1 MGKWSGFE
9 HKLIAIYQPQNKC
22 RIFRRNPVFEL
33 LTPSEMAEC
42 DRATIAAG
50 TPGILLM
57 ERAGAAVARA
67 AVEMTA
73 GPAIV
78 VLAGP
83 GNNGGDGFVA
93 ARILRDRGYR
103 ITVLLHGERS
113 ALRGDA
119 AEASRRFDGIVQ
131 PARPDG
137 FARADLIVDA
147 LYGAGVRLPLH
158 KDAVRLIE
166 AVNASAA
173 FVLAVDLPSGVEGEG
188 GRVDGVA
195 VRADATV
202 TFFRRKP
209 GHLLF
214 PGRALCGPV
223 TVADIGIGADA
234 LKKVALK
241 AFHNVPALWRDS
253 MPSPTADGH
262 KYDRGHLVVVS
273 GAAGR
278 TGAARLAA
286 VAGLRVGAG
295 LVTVASP
302 PEAIPENAAHLTAVM
317 LRPIEGGANLALL
330 LEDARF
336 NSVVLGPGVG
346 VGAATLDLVE
356 SALASRAAVVADADA
371 LTSYREKP
379 DRLFGRISSRSGAT
393 VLTPHEGEFA
403 RLFPDLVPNGASKLE
418 RARAAAQRSGAVV
431 LLKGADTVVASPD
444 GRAAIADNAPP
455 YLATAGAGDVL
466 AGLIG
471 GLMAQSVPAFEAASA
486 AVWLHGE
493 AASRHGPGLI
503 AEDLAPALAGVLADL
518 R

>member
-1 MGKWSGFE
+1 VIGKWSGFE

-188 GRVDGVA
+188 GRVDGRGIFCF
-195 VRADATV
+195 RAA
-202 TFFRRKP
+202 RSAGLSR
-209 GHLLF
+209 
-214 PGRALCGPV
+214 
-223 TVADIGIGADA
+223 
-234 LKKVALK
+234 
-241 AFHNVPALWRDS
+241 
-253 MPSPTADGH
+253 SPT
-262 KYDRGHLVVVS
+262 S
-273 GAAGR
+273 
-278 TGAARLAA
+278 
-286 VAGLRVGAG
+286 
-295 LVTVASP
+295 
-302 PEAIPENAAHLTAVM
+302 
-317 LRPIEGGANLALL
+317 
-330 LEDARF
+330 
-336 NSVVLGPGVG
+336 
-346 VGAATLDLVE
+346 
-356 SALASRAAVVADADA
+356 
-371 LTSYREKP
+371 
-379 DRLFGRISSRSGAT
+379 
-393 VLTPHEGEFA
+393 
-403 RLFPDLVPNGASKLE
+403 
-418 RARAAAQRSGAVV
+418 
-431 LLKGADTVVASPD
+431 
-444 GRAAIADNAPP
+444 
-455 YLATAGAGDVL
+455 
-466 AGLIG
+466 
-471 GLMAQSVPAFEAASA
+471 ASA
-486 AVWLHGE
+486 PM
-493 AASRHGPGLI
+493 R
-503 AEDLAPALAGVLADL
+503 
-518 R
+518 